1 MPEPRNPRT
10 SKQQT
15 YTRHRLSGLDA
26 YTTAQKRATVD
37 RLTAAITSLKAKKL
51 PISIKTIREE
61 CGLEYNSIKRNPEAH
76 LLYQRHSTFLKS
88 KRQQMKLPQPTSS
101 TPHDPF
107 MSYKKSQLVIRLRE
121 KMQGRQEVE
130 AQYTKLLEEFVQKDI
145 IIAKL
150 QAKIAEYEEYLG
162 RLRIE
167 IQREEHGEQ

>member
-1 MPEPRNPRT
+1 MPKLRSPRT

-15 YTRHRLSGLDA
+15 YTRQRLAGLDA
-26 YTTAQKRATVD
+26 YTTAQRRETVD
-37 RLTAAITSLKAKKL
+37 RLTAAIKSLKVKKL

-76 LLYQRHSTFLKS
+76 LLYQRHSTFLKN
-88 KRQQMKLPQPTSS
+88 KRQLMKLPQPTAP

-121 KMQGRQEVE
+121 EMQRRQEGE
-130 AQYTKLLEEFVQKDI
+130 AQYTRLLEEFVQKDI
-145 IIAKL
+145 TIAKL

-167 IQREEHGEQ
+167 IQRAEHGEQ

>member
-1 MPEPRNPRT
+1 MPEPGSPRT

-15 YTRHRLSGLDA
+15 YSKRRLAGLDA
-26 YTTAQKRATVD
+26 HTTAQKRATVD
-37 RLTAAITSLKAKKL
+37 RLTAAIKSLKAKKL

-76 LLYQRHSTFLKS
+76 LLYQQHSTYLGS
-88 KRQQMKLPQPTSS
+88 KRQHMKLPQPTAPTSR
-101 TPHDPF
+101 DPLLA
-107 MSYKKSQLVIRLRE
+107 YKKSQLVIRLRE
-121 KMQGRQEVE
+121 EMQGRQEVE

-145 IIAKL
+145 TIAKL